1 MLLSLSEEKFQFI
14 LGVVNVS
21 FNLCWSPVF
30 HPSILPAFT
39 KKKLKKQLLYSKIP
53 TIKLIWVYV
62 HTNPLRQPRHKVCYE
77 SDCILNGLNPEHSH
91 IPHPGISSFLS
102 HLFNCYIPTPFHC
115 TIALHFLHRQ
125 QLILRFSQHRR
136 LKQDR
141 MGMFS
146 SIEEGETCV
155 KDYATRAGTLMRTVP
170 MDSILAQ
177 SCPKHPN
184 QGRRQTALRCMKQ
197 WHPWTSTS
205 AGFLVVFF
213 VCRFGPFSFFL
224 VIESLGHLQ
233 IWVKSIVWG
242 MLIVWFSSWVLQRQ
256 PTHTL
261 GTRMWVLYTQ
271 SLSLVRRSQL

>member
-102 HLFNCYIPTPFHC
+102 HLFNCYIPQHHSTAQLHYISCIVNSWFCDFHSTEGLNKTEWEC
-115 TIALHFLHRQ
+115 SPAL
-125 QLILRFSQHRR
+125 
-136 LKQDR
+136 KK
-141 MGMFS
+141 
-146 SIEEGETCV
+146 V
-155 KDYATRAGTLMRTVP
+155 KHV
-170 MDSILAQ
+170 
-177 SCPKHPN
+177 
-184 QGRRQTALRCMKQ
+184 
-197 WHPWTSTS
+197 
-205 AGFLVVFF
+205 
-213 VCRFGPFSFFL
+213 
-224 VIESLGHLQ
+224 
-233 IWVKSIVWG
+233 
-242 MLIVWFSSWVLQRQ
+242 
-256 PTHTL
+256 
-261 GTRMWVLYTQ
+261 
-271 SLSLVRRSQL
+271 